1 MKSHQPVRY
10 LQLRVVLR
18 SLSLRDWYQPYVL
31 VLILHRD
38 EKGHHLYRPFF
49 FLFCCGQY
57 FVSPWQRRNEGCLTR
72 VHQPVRHLRLVR
84 VLVRVSWLRRI
95 KTLDACLH
103 LSDTPFAFSLV
114 LGECLSVLRSL
125 RTCPLLFSLI
135 RIDSESG
142 LSVETSSTCSTDSY
156 LLRIPSLRSCSICL
170 ARAA

>member
-72 VHQPVRHLRLVR
+72 VHQPVRHLRIDER
-84 VLVRVSWLRRI
+84 RVSWLHDQYPYSFLTCRTPASRSDEVSPSNPVI
-95 KTLDACLH
+95 STASFTLL
-103 LSDTPFAFSLV
+103 
-114 LGECLSVLRSL
+114 
-125 RTCPLLFSLI
+125 SLI
-135 RIDSESG
+135 LITHESG
-142 LSVETSSTCSTDSY
+142 LLEFINLFD
-156 LLRIPSLRSCSICL
+156 
-170 ARAA
+170 